1 MVKATTIKVL
11 KFGGSSL
18 ADDAGFQAACE
29 KIKEQMQSAHVLV
42 VVSARG
48 DATNLAQQQCDHYDA
63 NAAETAVLL
72 ATGEQAS
79 TAMFSAYLNQHDVPA
94 RSFQGWQ
101 LPIMTNDQ
109 CIQAVIDSIDTTSLM
124 EVMSCGVVP
133 VVSGFQGVTPAGD
146 VSTLARGGSD
156 TTAVALAAALGA
168 SECLVYTDVPGVC
181 TADPRRVSE
190 ARVIDQLD
198 YEVMLTMANMGAGV
212 LSPRS
217 VAMAKQYHVPL
228 WVKKTRSD
236 QPGTQVSRLV
246 KSASMVEALAHMSD
260 LKSIKITHSTDF
272 MAEVLPSLRGFH
284 APMMGYESRAGCY
297 EMSLVMRVDHGLCE
311 AWRIKGYGVTVV
323 DHVAMISLVGAMAQ
337 QESVLLQQVIEVLA
351 DVPLLKWGL
360 TALKLTLV
368 MPQKHLDQALNQLH
382 IAFDLARSNSCIE

>member
-18 ADDAGFQAACE
+18 ADDVGFRAACE
-29 KIKEQMQSAHVLV
+29 KIKQQMQCAQVVV

-48 DATNLAQQQCDHYDA
+48 HATNLAQQQCDHYDA
-63 NAAETAVLL
+63 NATEAAVLL

-79 TAMFSAYLNQHDVPA
+79 TAMFSAYLNQHHVPA
-94 RSFQGWQ
+94 RSYQGWQ

-109 CIQAVIDSIDTTSLM
+109 CMQAMIDSIDTTCLM
-124 EVMSCGVVP
+124 DALARGMVP

-156 TTAVALAAALGA
+156 TTAVALAAVLGA
-168 SECLVYTDVPGVC
+168 SECLIYTDVPGVC

-228 WVKKTRSD
+228 RVQKTCSE

-246 KSASMVEALAHMSD
+246 KSASMVEALAHMAD
-260 LKSIKITHSTDF
+260 LKSIKITHSSDYI
-272 MAEVLPSLRGFH
+272 ADVLSSLSCFH
-284 APMMGYESRAGCY
+284 VPMMTYESRVGGH
-297 EMSLVMRVDHGLCE
+297 EVSVVMRADHGLCE
-311 AWRIKGYGVTVV
+311 SWRAMGYGVEVV
-323 DHVAMISLVGAMAQ
+323 EHVAMISLVGTMAQ
-337 QESVLLQQVIEVLA
+337 QESVLLQRVIKVLS
-351 DVPLLKWGL
+351 DVTLLKWGM

-368 MPQKHLDQALNQLH
+368 IPQKHLDQVLNQLH
-382 IAFDLARSNSCIE
+382 IAFDLERSSSCIE